1 MFLRVH
7 LAAIAIALLL
17 PFAAS
22 SQQEEPEVEHFFSPP
37 EVITIGVM
45 EFKGVGLPQEQAN
58 VIADIIAEH
67 ITSLGNV
74 RVVSKADIAAMLN
87 LEKQRRLAGCTD
99 RECFAEVAG
108 ALGMPWMVTGNVS
121 ILGKSVILNLKLI
134 DVRSAYVA
142 GRATRRIS
150 GDLDDLLEELPGAV
164 EALFEKVGDRFG
176 FALGAHEVK
185 SASKHRQSIFWS
197 PSSISVYTRE
207 EIQSSGAPTIADF
220 LRRVP
225 ALDTYE
231 ISPSYTLLGAR
242 TLTDTSNN
250 LVLVLV
256 DGREEIVELGGVT
269 LLNSLCIDYREI
281 ERIEVIRGPGSAL
294 YGANAF
300 AAIVNITTI
309 ADQPTNH
316 GEVYLLA
323 GEDYHRLFAKASG
336 RFEPGDGELS
346 FGTSAG
352 MIRRISPSDRYHNA
366 IDLSYRAHG
375 YLRYLRGAD
384 LDLSLQAGILGGIG
398 TFYTIMVG
406 DLILEDAQNY
416 FVMGQ
421 AKLSLSRAVRLKVQ
435 LYLNEH
441 DAVFKPRIAFRTN
454 DIWVADSP
462 DYPFYTP
469 TVDAQVQLDIQMLE
483 SLMVVTGANLRYVYL
498 HAENYQPQDLD
509 DFRGAGFAQAS
520 WAITNTLQLTGGVRL
535 DLSTEIEPAVSHREA
550 LVYRPGHGHAFRV
563 SYGLAFRKPSLYES
577 QVHVPITDYN
587 SAFPEVV
594 DKFLQQLGNEGLTNE
609 KVHSFEAGWQ
619 GIFLEER
626 LRLSLNLFFNIYHD
640 VITFEVD
647 IPLRMGLPD
656 IENSTLTY
664 MNADGSIYAL
674 GGEAEVGYRPAADW
688 HLWCNLGVREARE
701 GGRHRREEPRFKANL
716 GGSFGP
722 VKGPHADLALH
733 YVSEYQMPHTS
744 PRNLLDNPVY
754 FSLGNTLLL
763 IARLGYWIGLGEDR
777 SVDAGLTV
785 RAPLGSAFREF
796 PGEPIPASL
805 HPYKNSDFGGELLVR
820 LVAFYLSGSF

>member
-1 MFLRVH
+1 MSLRIK
-7 LAAIAIALLL
+7 LAGFAFTLLL
-17 PFAAS
+17 PVAAY
-22 SQQEEPEVEHFFSPP
+22 SQEVEPEVEHFFAPA

-45 EFKGVGLPQEQAN
+45 EFKGVGLPQEMAD
-58 VIADIIAEH
+58 VIADVIADH
-67 ITSLGNV
+67 INKLGDV
-74 RVVSKADIAAMLN
+74 RVVSKADITALLN
-87 LEKQRRLAGCTD
+87 LEKQRRLAGCSD
-99 RECFAEVAG
+99 KECFAEVAG

-121 ILGKSVILNLKLI
+121 ILGKSAILNLKLI

-142 GRATRRIS
+142 GRTTRRIR
-150 GDLDDLLEELPGAV
+150 GDVDDLLEALPGAV

-176 FALGAHEVK
+176 FALSADEVK

-197 PSSISVYTRE
+197 PSSISVYTRN
-207 EIQSSGAPTIADF
+207 EILASGAPTIADF

-225 ALDTYE
+225 GLDVYE
-231 ISPSYTLLGAR
+231 LKPSYTLVGAR
-242 TLTDTSNN
+242 ALTDVSNN

-256 DGREEIVELGGVT
+256 DGREEIVELSGVT
-269 LLNSLCIDYREI
+269 LLSSLCIDYREI

-300 AAIVNITTI
+300 AAIVSITTV
-309 ADQPTNH
+309 ADQPANR
-316 GEVYLLA
+316 GEVYLSA
-323 GEDYHRLFAKASG
+323 GEDYHRLSARASG
-336 RFEPGDGELS
+336 RFEPGGGELS
-346 FGTSAG
+346 FGASAG
-352 MIRRISPSDRYHNA
+352 LIKTITPSDRYHNA
-366 IDLSYRAHG
+366 LDLPYRAHG
-375 YLRYLRGAD
+375 YLRYLRGAH
-384 LDLSLQAGILGGIG
+384 LDLSLHAGILVGSGA
-398 TFYTIMVG
+398 FYTIMVG

-421 AKLSLSRAVRLKVQ
+421 AKLSLSQAVRLKVQ

-441 DAVFKPRIAFRTN
+441 DAVFKPRIGFRTR

-462 DYPFYTP
+462 DYPLRSP
-469 TVDAQVQLDIQMLE
+469 TVDGQVQLDIHILD
-483 SLMVVTGANLRYVYL
+483 SLMAVTGANLRYVYL
-498 HAENYQPQDLD
+498 HAENYEPRDLD
-509 DFRGAGFAQAS
+509 DLRGAGFFQAN
-520 WAITNTLQLTGGVRL
+520 WAITDTLQLTGGVRL

-550 LVYRPGHGHAFRV
+550 LVYRPGPANAFRL
-563 SYGLAFRKPSLYES
+563 SYGLAFRKPCLYET

-594 DKFLQQLGNEGLTNE
+594 DKFLKQLGNEGLTNE

-674 GGEAEVGYRPAADW
+674 GGEAEASYRPAADW
-688 HLWCNLGVREARE
+688 HLWCNLGIREARE
-701 GGRHRREEPRFKANL
+701 SGRHRREEPRFKANL
-716 GGSFGP
+716 GGSFGS
-722 VKGPHADLALH
+722 VRGPHADLALH

-763 IARLGYWIGLGEDR
+763 IARLGYRIELGELR
-777 SVDAGLTV
+777 WLDAGLTV
-785 RAPLGSAFREF
+785 RTPLGSPFREF

-805 HPYKNSDFGGELLVR
+805 HPYKNSDFGGERLVR